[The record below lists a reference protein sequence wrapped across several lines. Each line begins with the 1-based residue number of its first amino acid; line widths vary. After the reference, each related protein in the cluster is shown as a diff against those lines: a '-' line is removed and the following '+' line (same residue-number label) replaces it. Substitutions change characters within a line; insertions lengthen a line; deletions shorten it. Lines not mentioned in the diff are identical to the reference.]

1 MSSVPRP
8 AKRQHS
14 LCSTHKAA
22 EACSRGDNSL
32 GVLTKKFIALIQRS
46 HNQSIDLNDAAS
58 CLKVQKRR
66 IYDITNVLEGV
77 GLVQKTQKNKI
88 QWVGT
93 GTESWGSVPASAA
106 EADLEREEA
115 NLDYW
120 IGQVQD
126 SLIELTKDPLY
137 DQFAFLTFEDV
148 KGLQQ
153 GKGTLL
159 ALRGPPGTVV
169 EAADPSAFPASES
182 QPYQL
187 RFHSQTGDIAVYL
200 LTEDHSEQ
208 LSTDNCF
215 PPQAEGPSDLFLSP
229 S

>member
-1 MSSVPRP
+1 MSSVPRL
-8 AKRQHS
+8 AKRLHS
-14 LCSTHKAA
+14 PCSARKAP
-22 EACSRGDNSL
+22 EVSSRVDNSL

-58 CLKVQKRR
+58 SLKVQKRR

-93 GTESWGSVPASAA
+93 GTEDWCSAPDSTT
-106 EADLEREEA
+106 EADLQREEA

-120 IGQVQD
+120 ISQVQD
-126 SLIELTKDPLY
+126 SLVELTKDPLY
-137 DQFAFLTFEDV
+137 AQFAFLTFEDV
-148 KGLQQ
+148 KGLLQ

-169 EAADPSAFPASES
+169 EAADPAGFPDSES

-187 RFHSQTGDIAVYL
+187 CFHSNTGDIAVYL
-200 LTEDHSEQ
+200 LAGDHSE
-208 LSTDNCF
+208 LLPAENSF
-215 PPQAEGPSDLFLSP
+215 ARQAEGPSDLFP
-229 S
+229 